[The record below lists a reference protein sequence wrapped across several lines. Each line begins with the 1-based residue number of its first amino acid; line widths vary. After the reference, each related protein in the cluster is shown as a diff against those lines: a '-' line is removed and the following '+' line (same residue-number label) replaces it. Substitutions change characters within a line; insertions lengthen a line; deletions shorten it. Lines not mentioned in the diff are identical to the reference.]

1 MALTIKNQ
9 VRIGFSLGLAAVFA
23 ISLFAVWSTLRWRE
37 DVEWIAHS
45 KDVISGLDRAMQY
58 VEDSETGQRG
68 FLLTG
73 KDEYLE
79 DYRRGLEGTSSNF
92 KNLEELTA
100 SNPDEQRQ
108 LETIRQELAVKFA
121 ELATTISL
129 RQREGLD
136 AAQKLVM
143 SDRGKEAMD
152 RIRQTVGEMQQVE
165 YDLLARRLSSQQQ
178 VSRIAQWCVA
188 LGGALALLLGWI
200 ALGSVERSL
209 GSRDRAHALLEHSEH
224 QLREQARLLEIRN
237 AEIIEATQHKSE
249 FLANMSHEMRTPL
262 NTVLGFSE
270 VLSEELEGAL
280 NDKQKRFATL
290 IHRDA
295 MHLLNL
301 VNDILD
307 LSKIE
312 AGRLD
317 LEREPFEVLPAVEE
331 VLSSIRPR
339 GVSKS
344 IDIECQAQPSLAMQ
358 ADRVRFKQVMYNLLS
373 NAVKFTPEGGHV
385 RIGAQQKDGFV
396 EISVADTGVG
406 IAKTEQEAIF
416 DPFYQAA
423 RTKLVHEGTGL
434 GLAITK
440 RLVEQHGG
448 RIWLQSA
455 PGQGSRFTF
464 TLPRAKS

>member
-1 MALTIKNQ
+1 MPLTIKSQ

-23 ISLFAVWSTLRWRE
+23 ISLFAMWSTMRWRE

-45 KDVISGLDRAMQY
+45 KDVISALNRLLEH
-58 VEDSETGQRG
+58 VEDAETGQRG

-73 KDEYLE
+73 KDEYLDE
-79 DYRRGLEGTSSNF
+79 YRSGLQGTTADLAHLRELNGGRQTADAES
-92 KNLEELTA
+92 LEREVA
-100 SNPDEQRQ
+100 
-108 LETIRQELAVKFA
+108 AKFS
-121 ELATTISL
+121 ELATTIDL
-129 RQREGLD
+129 RRREGLE
-136 AAQKLVM
+136 AAQKMVM
-143 SDRGKEAMD
+143 TDRGKNYMD
-152 RIRQTVGEMQQVE
+152 RIRRTLTEMRQRE
-165 YDLLARRLSSQQQ
+165 YDTAETRRRSQQQ
-178 VSRIAQWCVA
+178 VSKIAQWCVV
-188 LGGALALLLGWI
+188 LGGALALLLGWL

-209 GSRDRAHALLEHSEH
+209 AARDRAHALLERSEH
-224 QLREQARLLEIRN
+224 QLREQTRTLEIRN
-237 AEIIEATQHKSE
+237 AEIIEATEHKSE

-270 VLSEELEGAL
+270 VLSEELEGPL

-317 LEREPFEVLPAVEE
+317 LERERFEVMPAVEE

-344 IDIECQAQPSLAMQ
+344 IDIECQGQPTLAMQ
-358 ADRVRFKQVMYNLLS
+358 ADRVRFKQMMYNLLS

-406 IAKTEQEAIF
+406 IPKTEQEAIF

-448 RIWLQSA
+448 RIWLQSD
-455 PGQGSRFTF
+455 PGQGSLFTF
-464 TLPRAKS
+464 TLPRANS